1 MYPANFECCRA
12 VTSWDL
18 QFNLSGKWF
27 EELPCPPIFGRWH
40 HVNLEGGLCSWK
52 LDLQEQNA
60 RSNHGLDGRTG
71 GSCRPPPPAAPCAP
85 PPASPAHLLRYSHLP
100 LVSSIHI
107 PSGILIPSEHSLE
120 SCVELFTIGTIQ
132 VFTSETIHYW
142 AAVSYVELQFPCFP
156 PRLFLSLSL
165 CPVQFVF
172 LVQRSWDLILGEP
185 FMNSIT
191 VSCDR
196 KWAQNILQTLSH
208 LTLKAILREAT
219 NIFQQ
224 ICSKYNYRP
233 SGLDERIFNSVHQ
246 TM

>member
-60 RSNHGLDGRTG
+60 RSNHGLDGRKG
-71 GSCRPPPPAAPCAP
+71 SSCRPSPSAAPCAP

-107 PSGILIPSEHSLE
+107 PSGILHPREHSLVS
-120 SCVELFTIGTIQ
+120 SCELGG
-132 VFTSETIHYW
+132 TIHYRNCSSVYYW
-142 AAVSYVELQFPCFP
+142 NYSLLSSCELCGTIHY
-156 PRLFLSLSL
+156 R
-165 CPVQFVF
+165 
-172 LVQRSWDLILGEP
+172 
-185 FMNSIT
+185 
-191 VSCDR
+191 
-196 KWAQNILQTLSH
+196 
-208 LTLKAILREAT
+208 
-219 NIFQQ
+219 
-224 ICSKYNYRP
+224 NY
-233 SGLDERIFNSVHQ
+233 SSFH
-246 TM
+246 